1 MSRYEIV
8 EWFLAIALLVVGA
21 SLLLRPRHWIG
32 VAAGAMQHPITP
44 FLLGLYLLLMGL
56 AVGLAH
62 NLWVKDARVIVT
74 VLGWLSAG
82 FGALLLVVP
91 ETYAAIVR
99 RLPLSPGFVAMRGA
113 LRVVLGGAIM
123 TYLLTHAS

>member
-1 MSRYEIV
+1 MTRYEIV
-8 EWFLAIALLVVGA
+8 EWFLAIALVVVGA

-32 VAAGAMQHPITP
+32 VAMGAMRHPLTP

-56 AVGLAH
+56 AVGLSH

-91 ETYAAIVR
+91 ETYAAVVR
-99 RLPLSPGFVAMRGA
+99 RIPLSPGLVALRGA
-113 LRVVLGGAIM
+113 LRLALGGAIM
-123 TYLLTHAS
+123 TYLLTQAS